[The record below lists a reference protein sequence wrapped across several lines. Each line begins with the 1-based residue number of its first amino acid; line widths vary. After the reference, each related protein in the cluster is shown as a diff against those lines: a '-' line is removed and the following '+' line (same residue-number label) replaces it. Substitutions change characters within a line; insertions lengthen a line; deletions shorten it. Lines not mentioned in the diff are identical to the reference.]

1 MSLTLLPANVANRLL
16 TLDTFNKQGIIASG
30 GAFFIGWSF
39 AKLCISTYNISR
51 EVRFMKEVTMRKLF
65 SLLLSL
71 LCALG
76 LAWQCAA
83 ASRQPVSQAYIDKYF
98 TSVAAA
104 SCLGVYLPENSTEFN
119 YLRSYGWRIMPQQLR
134 SGRVETNFVIA
145 HNYFPELKQ
154 RIFLVTFRGTAS
166 KKDWSINLRT
176 NRVNYGGNTLA
187 EMQALAKEPLRKGEP
202 AVHSGFNTY
211 VDTVLKSSVLDDK
224 GRLRGVFKAVAERSD
239 AVMVLSG
246 HSLGG
251 AAATL
256 LGQRLLDLGMP
267 PERLCVVSFGAPAIG
282 NEAFALQYGARM
294 RLLRI
299 TNTADP
305 VPGSLQTFFGGY
317 KQFGQHI
324 KYSLSPKL
332 NSVQHDMAMYF
343 DYSVSDFYQEY
354 DRQVELGRIITAPD
368 SKLTMGKPVV
378 ALWIHESANLNK
390 VATIMDLKRF
400 VTDEYKRMLPSYVVM
415 NKSLAKDA
423 YTHENIV
430 DKSRYSGADY
440 ILVCGIDGYRQPEA
454 DGWYLTLDQVLF
466 DEQGRMLT
474 MSSLGRK
481 VLPAVGN
488 IQAVGESL
496 MAARKE
502 LNAQLPFVLE
512 QFEPKLVQ

>member
-1 MSLTLLPANVANRLL
+1 M
-16 TLDTFNKQGIIASG
+16 
-30 GAFFIGWSF
+30 
-39 AKLCISTYNISR
+39 
-51 EVRFMKEVTMRKLF
+51 M
-65 SLLLSL
+65 LLSFV
-71 LCALG
+71 
-76 LAWQCAA
+76 LAVLVVLPVRAA
-83 ASRQPVSQAYIDKYF
+83 TRQPVSLEYVDKYF

-119 YLRSYGWRIMPQQLR
+119 YLRAYGWRIMPQKLR
-134 SGRVETNFVIA
+134 SGRVESNFAIA
-145 HNYFPELKQ
+145 HNYFPELKK
-154 RIFLVTFRGTAS
+154 RIFLVTFRGSAN
-166 KKDWSINLRT
+166 KKDWSINLKT
-176 NRVNYGGNTLA
+176 NRVNYGGSTLA
-187 EMQALAKEPLRKGEP
+187 EMDALAKEPLRKSEP

-211 VDTVLKSSVLDDK
+211 VDTVLRTSVLDDK
-224 GRLRGVFKAVAERSD
+224 GQLRGAFKAVAERAD
-239 AVMVLSG
+239 ALMVLSG

-267 PERLCVVSFGAPAIG
+267 AERLCVVTFGAPAIG
-282 NEAFALQYGARM
+282 NEAFAVQYGSRL

-324 KYSLSPKL
+324 KYSLSPQIS
-332 NSVQHDMAMYF
+332 NMQHDMAMYF

-354 DRQVELGRIITAPD
+354 DRQVALGRIFPVPDRKITI
-368 SKLTMGKPVV
+368 GKPVV
-378 ALWIHESANLNK
+378 ALWIHESDNLSK
-390 VATIMDLKRF
+390 LASIMDLKRF
-400 VTDEYKRMLPSYVVM
+400 VTDEYKRMLPSYMVM
-415 NKSLAKDA
+415 SKSLDKEA

-430 DKSRYSGADY
+430 EKSRFAGADY

-481 VLPAVGN
+481 VLPAIGN
-488 IQAVGESL
+488 VQAVGESL

-502 LNAQLPFVLE
+502 LHAQLPFVLE
-512 QFEPKLVQ
+512 QFEPKLAQQ

>member
-1 MSLTLLPANVANRLL
+1 MDR
-16 TLDTFNKQGIIASG
+16 
-30 GAFFIGWSF
+30 
-39 AKLCISTYNISR
+39 
-51 EVRFMKEVTMRKLF
+51 VRRWMM
-65 SLLLSL
+65 LLSFV
-71 LCALG
+71 
-76 LAWQCAA
+76 LAVLVVLPVRAA
-83 ASRQPVSQAYIDKYF
+83 TRQPVSLEYVDKYF

-119 YLRSYGWRIMPQQLR
+119 YLRAYGWRIMPQKLR
-134 SGRVETNFVIA
+134 SGRVESNFAIA
-145 HNYFPELKQ
+145 HNYFPELKK
-154 RIFLVTFRGTAS
+154 RIFLVTFRGSAN
-166 KKDWSINLRT
+166 KKDWSINLKT
-176 NRVNYGGNTLA
+176 NRVNYGGSTLA
-187 EMQALAKEPLRKGEP
+187 EMDALAKEPLRKSEP

-211 VDTVLKSSVLDDK
+211 VDTVMRTSVLDDK
-224 GRLRGVFKAVAERSD
+224 GQLRGAFKAVAERAD
-239 AVMVLSG
+239 ALMVLSG

-267 PERLCVVSFGAPAIG
+267 AERLCVVTFGAPAIG
-282 NEAFALQYGARM
+282 NEAFAVQYGSRL

-324 KYSLSPKL
+324 KYSLSPQIS
-332 NSVQHDMAMYF
+332 NMQHDMAMYF

-354 DRQVELGRIITAPD
+354 DRQVALGRIFPVPDRKITI
-368 SKLTMGKPVV
+368 GKPVV
-378 ALWIHESANLNK
+378 ALWIHESDNLSK
-390 VATIMDLKRF
+390 LASIMDLKRF
-400 VTDEYKRMLPSYVVM
+400 VTDEYKRMLPSYMVM
-415 NKSLAKDA
+415 SKSLDKEA

-430 DKSRYSGADY
+430 EKSRFAGADY

-481 VLPAVGN
+481 VLPAIGN
-488 IQAVGESL
+488 VQAVGESL

-502 LNAQLPFVLE
+502 LHNQLPFVVT
-512 QFEPKLVQ
+512 QFEPKLAQQ

>member
-1 MSLTLLPANVANRLL
+1 MDRVRRWMMLMSFVLAVLVVLP
-16 TLDTFNKQGIIASG
+16 
-30 GAFFIGWSF
+30 
-39 AKLCISTYNISR
+39 
-51 EVRFMKEVTMRKLF
+51 VR
-65 SLLLSL
+65 
-71 LCALG
+71 
-76 LAWQCAA
+76 AA
-83 ASRQPVSQAYIDKYF
+83 TRQPVSLEYVDKYF

-119 YLRSYGWRIMPQQLR
+119 YLRAYGWRIMPQKLR
-134 SGRVETNFVIA
+134 SGRVESNFAIA
-145 HNYFPELKQ
+145 HNYFPELKK
-154 RIFLVTFRGTAS
+154 RIFLVTFRGSAN
-166 KKDWSINLRT
+166 KKDWSINLKT
-176 NRVNYGGNTLA
+176 NRVNYGGSTLA
-187 EMQALAKEPLRKGEP
+187 EMDALAKEPLRKSEP

-211 VDTVLKSSVLDDK
+211 VDTVLRTSVLDDK
-224 GRLRGVFKAVAERSD
+224 GQLRGAFKAVAERSD
-239 AVMVLSG
+239 ALMVLSG

-267 PERLCVVSFGAPAIG
+267 AERLCVVTFGAPAIG
-282 NEAFALQYGARM
+282 NEAFAVQYGSRL

-324 KYSLSPKL
+324 KYSLSPQIS
-332 NSVQHDMAMYF
+332 NMQHDMAMYF

-354 DRQVELGRIITAPD
+354 DRQVALGRIFPVPDRKITI
-368 SKLTMGKPVV
+368 GKPVV
-378 ALWIHESANLNK
+378 ALWIHESDNLSK
-390 VATIMDLKRF
+390 LASIMDLKRF
-400 VTDEYKRMLPSYVVM
+400 VTDEYKRMLPSYIVM
-415 NKSLAKDA
+415 DKALDKEG
-423 YTHENIV
+423 YTHQNVVE
-430 DKSRYSGADY
+430 KSRLSGADY
-440 ILVCGIDGYRQPEA
+440 ILICGIDGYRQPEA
-454 DGWYLTLDQVLF
+454 DGWYLTLEQSLF

-502 LNAQLPFVLE
+502 LHSQLPFVMLN
-512 QFEPKLVQ
+512 FEPRLAQQ

>member
-1 MSLTLLPANVANRLL
+1 MDR
-16 TLDTFNKQGIIASG
+16 
-30 GAFFIGWSF
+30 
-39 AKLCISTYNISR
+39 
-51 EVRFMKEVTMRKLF
+51 VRRWMM
-65 SLLLSL
+65 LLSFV
-71 LCALG
+71 
-76 LAWQCAA
+76 LAVLVVLPVRAA
-83 ASRQPVSQAYIDKYF
+83 TRQPVSLEYVDKYF

-119 YLRSYGWRIMPQQLR
+119 YLRAYGWRIMPQKLR
-134 SGRVETNFVIA
+134 SGRVESNFAIA
-145 HNYFPELKQ
+145 HNYFPELKK
-154 RIFLVTFRGTAS
+154 RIFLVTFRGSAN
-166 KKDWSINLRT
+166 KKDWSINLKT
-176 NRVNYGGNTLA
+176 NRVNYGGSTLA
-187 EMQALAKEPLRKGEP
+187 EMDVLAKEPLRKSEP

-211 VDTVLKSSVLDDK
+211 VDTVLRTSVLDDK
-224 GRLRGVFKAVAERSD
+224 GQLRGAFKAVAERAD
-239 AVMVLSG
+239 ALMVLSG

-267 PERLCVVSFGAPAIG
+267 AERLCVVTFGAPAIG
-282 NEAFALQYGARM
+282 NEAFAVQYGSRL

-324 KYSLSPKL
+324 KYSLSPQIS
-332 NSVQHDMAMYF
+332 NMQHDMAMYF

-354 DRQVELGRIITAPD
+354 DRQVALGRIFPVPDRKITI
-368 SKLTMGKPVV
+368 GKPVV
-378 ALWIHESANLNK
+378 ALWIHESDNLSK
-390 VATIMDLKRF
+390 LASIMDLKRF
-400 VTDEYKRMLPSYVVM
+400 VTDEYKRMLPSYMVM
-415 NKSLAKDA
+415 SKSLDKEA

-430 DKSRYSGADY
+430 EKSRFAGADY

-481 VLPAVGN
+481 VLPAIGN
-488 IQAVGESL
+488 VQAVGESL

-502 LNAQLPFVLE
+502 LHAQLPFVLE
-512 QFEPKLVQ
+512 QFEPKLAQQ

>member
-1 MSLTLLPANVANRLL
+1 MDR
-16 TLDTFNKQGIIASG
+16 
-30 GAFFIGWSF
+30 
-39 AKLCISTYNISR
+39 
-51 EVRFMKEVTMRKLF
+51 VRRWMM
-65 SLLLSL
+65 LLSFV
-71 LCALG
+71 
-76 LAWQCAA
+76 LAVLVVLPVRAA
-83 ASRQPVSQAYIDKYF
+83 TRQPVSLEYVDKYF

-119 YLRSYGWRIMPQQLR
+119 YLRAYGWRIMPQKLR
-134 SGRVETNFVIA
+134 SGRVESNFAIA
-145 HNYFPELKQ
+145 HNYFPELKK
-154 RIFLVTFRGTAS
+154 RIFLVTFRGSAN
-166 KKDWSINLRT
+166 KKDWSINLKT
-176 NRVNYGGNTLA
+176 NRVNYGGSTLA
-187 EMQALAKEPLRKGEP
+187 EMDALAKEPLRKSEP

-211 VDTVLKSSVLDDK
+211 VDTVLRTSVLDDK
-224 GRLRGVFKAVAERSD
+224 GQLRGAFKAVAERAD
-239 AVMVLSG
+239 ALMVLSG

-267 PERLCVVSFGAPAIG
+267 AERLCVVTFGAPAIG
-282 NEAFALQYGARM
+282 NEAFAVQYGSRL

-324 KYSLSPKL
+324 KYSLSPQIS
-332 NSVQHDMAMYF
+332 NMQHDMAMYF

-354 DRQVELGRIITAPD
+354 DRQVALGRIFPVPDRKITI
-368 SKLTMGKPVV
+368 GKPVV
-378 ALWIHESANLNK
+378 ALWIHESDNLSK
-390 VATIMDLKRF
+390 LASIMDLKRF
-400 VTDEYKRMLPSYVVM
+400 VTDEYKRMLPSYMVM
-415 NKSLAKDA
+415 SKSLDKEA
-423 YTHENIV
+423 YTHESIV
-430 DKSRYSGADY
+430 EKSRFAGADY

-481 VLPAVGN
+481 VLPAIGN
-488 IQAVGESL
+488 VQAVGESL

-502 LNAQLPFVLE
+502 LHAQLPFVLE
-512 QFEPKLVQ
+512 QFEPKLAQQ

>member
-1 MSLTLLPANVANRLL
+1 MDR
-16 TLDTFNKQGIIASG
+16 
-30 GAFFIGWSF
+30 
-39 AKLCISTYNISR
+39 
-51 EVRFMKEVTMRKLF
+51 VRRWMM
-65 SLLLSL
+65 LLSFV
-71 LCALG
+71 
-76 LAWQCAA
+76 LAVLVVLPVRAA
-83 ASRQPVSQAYIDKYF
+83 TRQPVSLEYVDKYF

-119 YLRSYGWRIMPQQLR
+119 YLRAYGWRIMPQKLR
-134 SGRVETNFVIA
+134 SGRVESNFAIA
-145 HNYFPELKQ
+145 HNYFPELKK
-154 RIFLVTFRGTAS
+154 RIFLVTFRGSAN
-166 KKDWSINLRT
+166 KKDWSINLKT
-176 NRVNYGGNTLA
+176 NRVNYGGSTLA
-187 EMQALAKEPLRKGEP
+187 EMDALAKEPLRKSEP

-211 VDTVLKSSVLDDK
+211 VDTVMRTSVLDDK
-224 GRLRGVFKAVAERSD
+224 GQLRGAFKAVAERAD
-239 AVMVLSG
+239 ALMVLSG

-267 PERLCVVSFGAPAIG
+267 AERLCVVTFGAPAIG
-282 NEAFALQYGARM
+282 NEAFAVQYGSRL

-324 KYSLSPKL
+324 KYSLSPQIS
-332 NSVQHDMAMYF
+332 NMQHDMAMYF

-354 DRQVELGRIITAPD
+354 DRQVALGRIFPVPDRKITI
-368 SKLTMGKPVV
+368 GKPVV
-378 ALWIHESANLNK
+378 ALWIHESDNLSK
-390 VATIMDLKRF
+390 LASIMDLKRF
-400 VTDEYKRMLPSYVVM
+400 VTDEYKRMLPSYMVM
-415 NKSLAKDA
+415 SKSLDKEA

-430 DKSRYSGADY
+430 EKSRFAGADY

-481 VLPAVGN
+481 VLPAIGN
-488 IQAVGESL
+488 VQAVGESL

-502 LNAQLPFVLE
+502 LHAQLPFVLE
-512 QFEPKLVQ
+512 QFEPKLAQQ

>member
-1 MSLTLLPANVANRLL
+1 MDR
-16 TLDTFNKQGIIASG
+16 
-30 GAFFIGWSF
+30 
-39 AKLCISTYNISR
+39 
-51 EVRFMKEVTMRKLF
+51 VRRWMM
-65 SLLLSL
+65 LLSFV
-71 LCALG
+71 
-76 LAWQCAA
+76 LAVLVVLPVRAA
-83 ASRQPVSQAYIDKYF
+83 TRQPVSLEYVDKYF

-119 YLRSYGWRIMPQQLR
+119 YLRAYGWRIMPQKLR
-134 SGRVETNFVIA
+134 SGRVESNFAIA
-145 HNYFPELKQ
+145 HNYFPELKK
-154 RIFLVTFRGTAS
+154 RIFLVTFRGSAN
-166 KKDWSINLRT
+166 KKDWSINLKT
-176 NRVNYGGNTLA
+176 NRVNYGGSTLA
-187 EMQALAKEPLRKGEP
+187 EMDALAKEPLRKSEP

-211 VDTVLKSSVLDDK
+211 VDTVLRTSVLDDK
-224 GRLRGVFKAVAERSD
+224 GQLRGAFKAVAERAD
-239 AVMVLSG
+239 ALMVLSG

-267 PERLCVVSFGAPAIG
+267 AERLCVVTFGAPAIG
-282 NEAFALQYGARM
+282 NEAFAVQYGSRL

-324 KYSLSPKL
+324 KYSLSPQIS
-332 NSVQHDMAMYF
+332 NMQHDMAMYF

-354 DRQVELGRIITAPD
+354 DRQVALGRIFPVPDRKITI
-368 SKLTMGKPVV
+368 GKPVV
-378 ALWIHESANLNK
+378 ALWIHESDNLSK
-390 VATIMDLKRF
+390 LASIMDLKRF
-400 VTDEYKRMLPSYVVM
+400 VTDEYKRMLPSYMVM
-415 NKSLAKDA
+415 SKSLDKEA

-430 DKSRYSGADY
+430 EKSRFAGADY

-481 VLPAVGN
+481 VLPAIGN
-488 IQAVGESL
+488 VQAVGESL

-502 LNAQLPFVLE
+502 LHAQLPFVLV
-512 QFEPKLVQ
+512 QFEPKLAQQ

>member
-1 MSLTLLPANVANRLL
+1 MDR
-16 TLDTFNKQGIIASG
+16 
-30 GAFFIGWSF
+30 
-39 AKLCISTYNISR
+39 
-51 EVRFMKEVTMRKLF
+51 VRRWMM
-65 SLLLSL
+65 LLSFV
-71 LCALG
+71 
-76 LAWQCAA
+76 LAVLVVLPVRAA
-83 ASRQPVSQAYIDKYF
+83 TRQPVSLEYVDKYF

-119 YLRSYGWRIMPQQLR
+119 YLRAYGWRIMPQKLR
-134 SGRVETNFVIA
+134 SGRVESNFAIA
-145 HNYFPELKQ
+145 HNYFPELKK
-154 RIFLVTFRGTAS
+154 RIFLVTFRGSAN
-166 KKDWSINLRT
+166 KKDWSINLKT
-176 NRVNYGGNTLA
+176 NRVNYGGSTLA
-187 EMQALAKEPLRKGEP
+187 EMNALAKEPLRKSEP

-211 VDTVLKSSVLDDK
+211 VDTVLRTSVLDDK
-224 GRLRGVFKAVAERSD
+224 GQLRGAFKAVAERAD
-239 AVMVLSG
+239 ALMVLSG

-267 PERLCVVSFGAPAIG
+267 AERLCVVTFGAPAIG
-282 NEAFALQYGARM
+282 NEAFAVQYGSRL

-324 KYSLSPKL
+324 KYSLSPQIS
-332 NSVQHDMAMYF
+332 NMQHDMAMYF

-354 DRQVELGRIITAPD
+354 DRQVALGRIFPVPDRKITI
-368 SKLTMGKPVV
+368 GKPVV
-378 ALWIHESANLNK
+378 ALWIHESDNLSK
-390 VATIMDLKRF
+390 LASIMDLKRF
-400 VTDEYKRMLPSYVVM
+400 VTDEYKRMLPSYMVM
-415 NKSLAKDA
+415 SKSLDKEA

-430 DKSRYSGADY
+430 EKSRFAGADY

-481 VLPAVGN
+481 VLPAIGN
-488 IQAVGESL
+488 VQAVGESL

-502 LNAQLPFVLE
+502 LHAQLPFVLE
-512 QFEPKLVQ
+512 QFEPKLAQQ

>member
-1 MSLTLLPANVANRLL
+1 MDR
-16 TLDTFNKQGIIASG
+16 
-30 GAFFIGWSF
+30 
-39 AKLCISTYNISR
+39 
-51 EVRFMKEVTMRKLF
+51 VRRWMM
-65 SLLLSL
+65 LLSFV
-71 LCALG
+71 
-76 LAWQCAA
+76 LAVLVVLPVRAA
-83 ASRQPVSQAYIDKYF
+83 TRQPVSPEYVDKYF

-119 YLRSYGWRIMPQQLR
+119 YLRAYGWRIMPQKLR
-134 SGRVETNFVIA
+134 SGRVESNFAIA
-145 HNYFPELKQ
+145 HNYFPELKK
-154 RIFLVTFRGTAS
+154 RIFLVTFRGSAN
-166 KKDWSINLRT
+166 KKDWSINLKT
-176 NRVNYGGNTLA
+176 NRVNYGGSTLA
-187 EMQALAKEPLRKGEP
+187 EMDALAKEPLRKSEP

-211 VDTVLKSSVLDDK
+211 VDTVLRTSVLDDK
-224 GRLRGVFKAVAERSD
+224 GQLRGAFKAVAERAD
-239 AVMVLSG
+239 ALMVLSG

-267 PERLCVVSFGAPAIG
+267 AERLCVVTFGAPAIG
-282 NEAFALQYGARM
+282 NEAFAVQYGSRL

-324 KYSLSPKL
+324 KYSLSPQIS
-332 NSVQHDMAMYF
+332 NMQHDMAMYF

-354 DRQVELGRIITAPD
+354 DRQVALGRIFPVPDRKITI
-368 SKLTMGKPVV
+368 GKPVV
-378 ALWIHESANLNK
+378 ALWIHESDNLSK
-390 VATIMDLKRF
+390 LASIMDLKRF
-400 VTDEYKRMLPSYVVM
+400 VTDEYKRMLPSYMVM
-415 NKSLAKDA
+415 SKSLDKEA

-430 DKSRYSGADY
+430 EKSRFAGADY

-481 VLPAVGN
+481 VLPAIGN
-488 IQAVGESL
+488 VQAVGESL

-502 LNAQLPFVLE
+502 LHAQLPFVLE
-512 QFEPKLVQ
+512 QFEPKLAQQ

>member
-1 MSLTLLPANVANRLL
+1 MNR
-16 TLDTFNKQGIIASG
+16 
-30 GAFFIGWSF
+30 
-39 AKLCISTYNISR
+39 
-51 EVRFMKEVTMRKLF
+51 VRRWMM
-65 SLLLSL
+65 LLSVV
-71 LCALG
+71 
-76 LAWQCAA
+76 LAVLVVLPVRAA
-83 ASRQPVSQAYIDKYF
+83 TRQPVSLEYVDKYF

-119 YLRSYGWRIMPQQLR
+119 YLRAYGWRIMPQKLR
-134 SGRVETNFVIA
+134 SGRVESNFAIA
-145 HNYFPELKQ
+145 HNYFPELKK
-154 RIFLVTFRGTAS
+154 RIFLVTFRGSAN
-166 KKDWSINLRT
+166 KKDWSINLKT
-176 NRVNYGGNTLA
+176 NRVNYGGSTLA
-187 EMQALAKEPLRKGEP
+187 EMDALAKEPLRKSEP

-211 VDTVLKSSVLDDK
+211 VDTVLRTSVLDDK
-224 GRLRGVFKAVAERSD
+224 GQLRGAFKAVAERSD
-239 AVMVLSG
+239 ALMVLSG

-267 PERLCVVSFGAPAIG
+267 AERLCVVTFGAPAIG
-282 NEAFALQYGARM
+282 NEAFAVQYGSRL

-324 KYSLSPKL
+324 KYSLSPQIS
-332 NSVQHDMAMYF
+332 NMQHDMAMYF

-354 DRQVELGRIITAPD
+354 DRQVALGRIFPVPDRKITI
-368 SKLTMGKPVV
+368 GKPVV
-378 ALWIHESANLNK
+378 ALWIHESDNLSK
-390 VATIMDLKRF
+390 LASIMDLKRF
-400 VTDEYKRMLPSYVVM
+400 VTDEYKRMLPSYMVM
-415 NKSLAKDA
+415 SKSLDKEA

-430 DKSRYSGADY
+430 EKSRFAGADY

-481 VLPAVGN
+481 VLPAIGN
-488 IQAVGESL
+488 VQAVGESL

-502 LNAQLPFVLE
+502 LHAQLPFVLV
-512 QFEPKLVQ
+512 QFEPKLAQQ

>member
-1 MSLTLLPANVANRLL
+1 MDR
-16 TLDTFNKQGIIASG
+16 
-30 GAFFIGWSF
+30 
-39 AKLCISTYNISR
+39 
-51 EVRFMKEVTMRKLF
+51 VRRWMM
-65 SLLLSL
+65 LLSFV
-71 LCALG
+71 
-76 LAWQCAA
+76 LAVLVVLPVRAA
-83 ASRQPVSQAYIDKYF
+83 TRQPVSPEYVDKYF

-119 YLRSYGWRIMPQQLR
+119 YLRAYGWRIMPQKLR
-134 SGRVETNFVIA
+134 SGRVESNFAIA
-145 HNYFPELKQ
+145 HNYFPELKK
-154 RIFLVTFRGTAS
+154 RIFLVTFRGSAN
-166 KKDWSINLRT
+166 KKDWSINLKT
-176 NRVNYGGNTLA
+176 NRVNYGGHTLA
-187 EMQALAKEPLRKGEP
+187 EMEAIAKEPLRKAEP

-211 VDTVLKSSVLDDK
+211 VDTVMRTSVLDDK
-224 GRLRGVFKAVAERSD
+224 GQLRGAFKAVAERAD
-239 AVMVLSG
+239 ALMVLSG

-267 PERLCVVSFGAPAIG
+267 AERLCVVTFGAPAIG
-282 NEAFALQYGARM
+282 NEAFAVQYGSRL

-324 KYSLSPKL
+324 KYSLSPQIS
-332 NSVQHDMAMYF
+332 NMQHDMAMYF

-354 DRQVELGRIITAPD
+354 DRQVALGRIFPVPDRKITI
-368 SKLTMGKPVV
+368 GKPVV
-378 ALWIHESANLNK
+378 ALWIHESDNLSK
-390 VATIMDLKRF
+390 LASIMDLKRF
-400 VTDEYKRMLPSYVVM
+400 VTDEYKRMLPSYMVM
-415 NKSLAKDA
+415 SKSLDKEA

-430 DKSRYSGADY
+430 EKSRFAGADY

-481 VLPAVGN
+481 VLPAIGN
-488 IQAVGESL
+488 VQAVGESL

-502 LNAQLPFVLE
+502 LHAQLPFVLV
-512 QFEPKLVQ
+512 QFEPKLAQQ

>member
-1 MSLTLLPANVANRLL
+1 MDR
-16 TLDTFNKQGIIASG
+16 
-30 GAFFIGWSF
+30 
-39 AKLCISTYNISR
+39 
-51 EVRFMKEVTMRKLF
+51 VRRWMM
-65 SLLLSL
+65 LLSFV
-71 LCALG
+71 
-76 LAWQCAA
+76 LAVLVVLPVRAA
-83 ASRQPVSQAYIDKYF
+83 TRQPVSLEYVDKYF

-119 YLRSYGWRIMPQQLR
+119 YLRAYGWHIMPQKLR
-134 SGRVETNFVIA
+134 SGRVESNFAIA
-145 HNYFPELKQ
+145 HNYFPELKK
-154 RIFLVTFRGTAS
+154 RIFLVTFRGSAN
-166 KKDWSINLRT
+166 KKDWSINLKT
-176 NRVNYGGNTLA
+176 NRVNYGGSTLA
-187 EMQALAKEPLRKGEP
+187 EMDALAKEPLRKSEP

-211 VDTVLKSSVLDDK
+211 VDTVLQTSVLDDK
-224 GRLRGVFKAVAERSD
+224 GQLRGVFKAVAERSD
-239 AVMVLSG
+239 ALMVLSG

-267 PERLCVVSFGAPAIG
+267 AERLCVVTFGAPAIG
-282 NEAFALQYGARM
+282 NEAFAVQYGSRL

-324 KYSLSPKL
+324 KYSLSPQIS
-332 NSVQHDMAMYF
+332 NMQHDMAMYF
-343 DYSVSDFYQEY
+343 DYSISDFYQEY
-354 DRQVELGRIITAPD
+354 DRQVALGRIFPVPDRKITI
-368 SKLTMGKPVV
+368 GKPVV
-378 ALWIHESANLNK
+378 ALWIHESDNLSK
-390 VATIMDLKRF
+390 LASIMDLKRF
-400 VTDEYKRMLPSYVVM
+400 VTDEYKRMLPSYMVM
-415 NKSLAKDA
+415 SKSLDKEA

-430 DKSRYSGADY
+430 EKSRFAGADY

-481 VLPAVGN
+481 VLPAIGN
-488 IQAVGESL
+488 VQAVGESL

-502 LNAQLPFVLE
+502 LHAQLPFVLV
-512 QFEPKLVQ
+512 QFEPKLAQQ